1 MCVSKAED
9 RDVVAVRVFW
19 LLAKGKIIFPH
30 VILCSLIVER
40 TALATRPEL
49 GSTTA
54 AAYSTF
60 R

>member
-1 MCVSKAED
+1 
-9 RDVVAVRVFW
+9 
-19 LLAKGKIIFPH
+19 
-30 VILCSLIVER
+30 VER

-60 R
+60 RW